1 MLEKNVLM
9 CVPSDQQDPI
19 SLSEMVE
26 QQYTTNPNS
35 TLTCDCTCTDLH
47 RCAPGTT
54 RLIGTTLKALPG
66 QLHVIAINR
75 NIDGIH
81 RRIVTPVI
89 EPAPHKA
96 WDNKDLRAVITH
108 EVHGF
113 GRDIGME
120 ERRVIES
127 SGGHYIPYI
136 KKENTWWKLDSG
148 TGKIVIE
155 NPFINQITSNTEDGK
170 SIIVFFFK

>member
-9 CVPSDQQDPI
+9 CVPSAQQDPI
-19 SLSEMVE
+19 NLSEMVE
-26 QQYTTNPNS
+26 QQYAANPNS
-35 TLTCDCTCTDLH
+35 TLTCDCTCTDPH

-54 RLIGTTLKALPG
+54 RLADTALRALPG

-75 NIDGIH
+75 NINGIH

-96 WDNKDLRAVITH
+96 WGNKELRAVITH
-108 EVHGF
+108 EVHGL
-113 GRDIGME
+113 GQDIDME

-136 KKENTWWKLDSG
+136 KKGNIWWKLDSG
-148 TGKIVIE
+148 TGKIVIV

-170 SIIVFFFK
+170 SIILFFFK